1 MEGWNQKGRMIIIT
15 ERIAQ
20 FINELKERGI
30 ARRIPLSAS
39 VYITDERLPLKDTI
53 NLGRR
58 PIQPGAEWGRNWQS
72 GYFLLEADVPDD
84 FPCSDTFLSADLGG
98 EVQIYDDKGNA
109 LFGLTDRSAFDCNY
123 VKSEERFT
131 VVPGHC
137 RIYAEAAAN
146 NLFGLSRREMKFS
159 RDIPEPE
166 GRHISIFRYADIA
179 IIDKKLHELYV
190 SMDALFDLYQNI
202 DRNSI
207 KAVRIISSLFDAMT
221 AFSRSGTNEALAI
234 IRKELEKPASASF
247 LSTAVVG
254 HAHIDT
260 GWLWPIAET
269 HRKVM
274 RTFSSQIVNLENYPE
289 YIFGASSPLHYEWVK
304 TEQPELYQKIKDA
317 VAEGRWEL
325 LGGMWVEPDCN
336 LVSGESLVRQI
347 LEGKNFFRKEFG
359 KDVRTC
365 WIPDSFGYPASLP
378 QILAKSGIRYFSTQ
392 KISWSLSNQF
402 PYDSF
407 IWEGVD
413 GSQVIAHFLPE
424 HTYNSSGNFGSL
436 LRAQENFL
444 EKDRLDEFVTALGI
458 GDGGGG
464 PKAEHIERV
473 LLAHDT
479 EGVPRASFSSVED
492 FFDRLAMSEDKLS
505 HYRGELYLEF
515 HRGTYTSQARN
526 KRMNRMAEEALK
538 PVEALDV
545 HHGGLFSNRIKDALH
560 TMLAFQF
567 HDILP
572 GSSIGAVYRETEEG
586 YKAVFTAFS
595 DILSGALDSS
605 GCGDYGFASSF
616 ASRNS
621 HGRMGYL
628 MMFSGDGYRLPHI
641 VKLPACDVHPS
652 SCGGRGIQEYRGELY
667 TSTGLSSHNWNV
679 FNLDYSDNLPSES
692 MIDAGDLVLD
702 NGRVRYEFDCHG
714 HLLKGMFSKSGFE
727 FTYSGIG
734 NVLKLYADEPHVY
747 DAWDIEYYY
756 PEMECSQVECISA
769 SRSVDGPVFSA
780 LRFSFRA
787 GNSLIEQDVILPN
800 DSDEIY
806 FRTKVQWHE
815 AKRLL
820 RVSFPCNPMVGF
832 CTSDIPY
839 GEIRRKTHVQNE
851 WDAAAFEFPARL
863 FTDVS
868 NGRGVALASD
878 CKYGYS
884 VRGGRIG
891 LSLLR
896 SPLDPDPYA
905 DQGEHEFTYA
915 LIPHE
920 TALPASH
927 VREIASYLSSAHLA
941 IISEEIPDFASAP
954 SGYEVA
960 GDHVHITAYKMAED
974 GDGAVLRLAETDGC
988 RSAVRIISHRPGYM
1002 LAECN
1007 LMEERLSDGLIDI
1020 AEPVAFSPYEIKTF
1034 REVCISGA

>member
-1 MEGWNQKGRMIIIT
+1 MIIIT

-20 FINELKERGI
+20 FIKELKERSI
-30 ARRIPLSAS
+30 AGRIPLSAS
-39 VYITDERLPLKDTI
+39 VYVTDERLPLKDTI
-53 NLGRR
+53 NLERR
-58 PIQPGAEWGRNWQS
+58 PIQPGTEWGRNWQS

-98 EVQIYDDKGNA
+98 EVQIYDDEGNA

-123 VKSEERFT
+123 VKSEERFA

-159 RDIPEPE
+159 RNIPEPE
-166 GRHISIFRYADIA
+166 GRYIGIFRYADIA
-179 IIDKKLHELYV
+179 IIDKKPHELYV
-190 SMDALFDLYQNI
+190 SMDALFDLYQSI

-221 AFSRSGTNEALAI
+221 AFSRSGTDEALNI
-234 IRKELEKPASASF
+234 VRKELAKPASASF
-247 LSTAVVG
+247 LSTAVIG

-304 TEQPELYQKIKDA
+304 TELPELYQKVKDA

-407 IWEGVD
+407 IWEGID
-413 GSQVIAHFLPE
+413 GSRVLTHFLPE
-424 HTYNSSGNFGSL
+424 HT
-436 LRAQENFL
+436 
-444 EKDRLDEFVTALGI
+444 I
-458 GDGGGG
+458 
-464 PKAEHIERV
+464 

-492 FFDRLAMSEDKLS
+492 FFDRLAMGEDKLS

-545 HHGGLFSNRIKDALH
+545 YRGGLFSNQIKDALH

-586 YKAVFTAFS
+586 YKAVFTTFS
-595 DILSGALDSS
+595 DSISGALDLS
-605 GCGDYGFASSF
+605 GCGCYGFTSSF

-628 MMFSGDGYRLPHI
+628 TVFSGDGYRLPHI
-641 VKLPACDVHPS
+641 VKLPACDMLPS
-652 SCGGRGIQEYRGELY
+652 SCGGRGIQEYQGELY
-667 TSTGLSSHNWNV
+667 ISTELSSQNWNI
-679 FNLDYSDNLPSES
+679 FNLDYSDKLQQNPI
-692 MIDAGDLVLD
+692 IDASNLVLD
-702 NGRVRYEFDCHG
+702 NGRVCYEFDCHG
-714 HLLKGMFSKSGFE
+714 HLLKGMFRKSGFE

-756 PEMECSQVECISA
+756 PEMECSPVECISA
-769 SRSVDGPVFSA
+769 SRSADGPVFSA

-815 AKRLL
+815 EKKLL
-820 RVSFPCNPMVGF
+820 RVSFPCNSMVDF

-839 GEIRRKTHVQNE
+839 GEIHRKTHVQNE

-884 VRGGRIG
+884 VRDGRIG

-920 TALPASH
+920 TSLPTSH
-927 VREIASYLSSAHLA
+927 VREIASYLSSSHLA
-941 IISEEIPDFASAP
+941 ILSENIPDFASAP

-988 RSAVRIISHRPGYM
+988 STAVHIISNRPGYM
-1002 LAECN
+1002 LSECN
-1007 LMEERLSDGLIDI
+1007 LMEERLSDGFADI
-1020 AEPVAFSPYEIKTF
+1020 SGPIAFSPYEIKTF
-1034 REVCISGA
+1034 REIRIPSV